1 MIISARQL
9 AVGLAG
15 YVSFLNL
22 YSPQA
27 ILPLLGQEFQAGAAE
42 VSAIMTAGTLSV
54 ALIAPFAGTVA
65 DVLGRKRVIVIAM
78 LAVVIPTALQAL
90 APTLDALILW
100 KFIQGLILPPI
111 FAVTIAYIGEEWPRR
126 EAAAAAGIYTAGA
139 SLGGLSAR
147 FVTGVLADLA
157 GWRAAYLVLAGVTL
171 LCAVGVALMLP
182 REQKF
187 VRSEGL
193 AASARQMLR
202 HFRNT
207 QLVATY
213 AVGFGTLFNF
223 IATFTFISFHLAAPP
238 YGLSASAIGAIF
250 LVYLIGTVLSPMVG
264 WAIARFGRRNFVVGV
279 VAVWAIGILLT
290 LASPLWLIIVG
301 VAICAGAGLLTQAIS
316 TGYVAIGA
324 ERGASSAV
332 GLYVSSFYVGGSAG
346 AALGAL
352 AWIAGG
358 WPACVAL
365 VLGMLVIMGLVVW
378 LVWTPGPPVAPQ
390 RPSA

>member
-1 MIISARQL
+1 MMISARQL

-15 YVSFLNL
+15 YASFLNL

-27 ILPLLGQEFQAGAAE
+27 ILPLLGQEFQTGAAE

-54 ALIAPFAGTVA
+54 ALMAPFAGTVA

-78 LAVVIPTALQAL
+78 LAAVVPTALQAL
-90 APTLDALILW
+90 APTLNALVLW
-100 KFIQGLILPPI
+100 KFVQGLMLPPV

-139 SLGGLSAR
+139 SLGRLSAR

-157 GWRAAYLVLAGVTL
+157 GWRTAFIVLAVVTL
-171 LCAVGVALMLP
+171 LSAVAVALMLP

-187 VRSEGL
+187 VRSEGF
-193 AASARQMLR
+193 AASAMQMLR

-250 LVYLIGTVLSPMVG
+250 LVYLVGTVLSPMVG
-264 WAIARFGRRNFVVGV
+264 WAITRFGRRNFVVGV
-279 VAVWAIGILLT
+279 VAVWMIGILLT

-316 TGYVAIGA
+316 TGYVAVGA

-365 VLGMLVIMGLVVW
+365 VLGMLAIMGAVVW
-378 LVWTPGPPVAPQ
+378 GLWTPGTPVAPQ
-390 RPSA
+390 RPQA

>member
-1 MIISARQL
+1 MNTATRQW

-15 YVSFLNL
+15 FVSFLNL

-27 ILPLLGQEFQAGAAE
+27 ILPLLGDEFAAGAAE
-42 VSAIMTAGTLSV
+42 ISTIMTAGTLSV
-54 ALIAPFAGTVA
+54 ALIAPFTGTVA

-78 LAVVIPTALQAL
+78 ALVVFPTVMQAL
-90 APTLDALILW
+90 APTLEALIVW
-100 KFIQGLILPPI
+100 KFVQGLMLPPI
-111 FAVTIAYIGEEWPRR
+111 FAVTIAYVGEEWPRR

-157 GWRAAYLVLAGVTL
+157 GWRAAFLVLAGVTL
-171 LCAVGVALMLP
+171 VSACAVAVMLP
-182 REQKF
+182 RETKF
-187 VRSEGL
+187 VRSEGF

-202 HFRNT
+202 HFHNA

-223 IATFTFISFHLAAPP
+223 IATFTFISFHLAAAP
-238 YGLSASAIGAIF
+238 YRLSASAIGAIF
-250 LVYLIGTVLSPMVG
+250 IVYLAGTVLSPWVG
-264 WAIARFGRRNFVVGV
+264 WAIHRVGRRACMTVIIAGWMAGV
-279 VAVWAIGILLT
+279 LLT
-290 LASPLWLIIVG
+290 LATPLWLIVVG
-301 VAICAGAGLLTQAIS
+301 LAVCAGAGLLAQAIS
-316 TGYVAIGA
+316 TGYVAISA

-332 GLYVSSFYVGGSAG
+332 GLYVSAFYVGGSAG
-346 AALGAL
+346 AALGAI

-365 VLGMLVIMGLVVW
+365 VLVMLAIMGAVVW
-378 LVWTPGPPVAPQ
+378 LVWTPGRPVAAS
-390 RPSA
+390 RPTA

>member
-1 MIISARQL
+1 M
-9 AVGLAG
+9 
-15 YVSFLNL
+15 
-22 YSPQA
+22 
-27 ILPLLGQEFQAGAAE
+27 
-42 VSAIMTAGTLSV
+42 
-54 ALIAPFAGTVA
+54 
-65 DVLGRKRVIVIAM
+65 
-78 LAVVIPTALQAL
+78 
-90 APTLDALILW
+90 
-100 KFIQGLILPPI
+100 
-111 FAVTIAYIGEEWPRR
+111 
-126 EAAAAAGIYTAGA
+126 
-139 SLGGLSAR
+139 SAR

-157 GWRAAYLVLAGVTL
+157 GWRTAFIVLAVVTL
-171 LCAVGVALMLP
+171 LSAVAVALMLP

-187 VRSEGL
+187 VRSEGF
-193 AASARQMLR
+193 AASAMQMLR

-250 LVYLIGTVLSPMVG
+250 LVYLVGTVLSPMVG
-264 WAIARFGRRNFVVGV
+264 WAITRFGRRNFVVGV
-279 VAVWAIGILLT
+279 VAVWMIGILLT

-316 TGYVAIGA
+316 TGYVAVGA

-365 VLGMLVIMGLVVW
+365 VLGMLAIMGAVVW
-378 LVWTPGPPVAPQ
+378 GLWTPGTPVAPQ
-390 RPSA
+390 RPQA